1 MNNTFASQNTLSRFD
16 RTATVNQY
24 GDFNP
29 NELNK
34 ELLQNQ
40 DDENKDGLLKLNLPN
55 MKLMSQSSVEI
66 GSGRKLKQSKTGE
79 NFNPQLQVPDNLF
92 GKTEALDKNSF
103 RNVRGKSPARVGM
116 SRMRSNKPSGF
127 EDMMFDRNSA
137 YHEEDEKEEE
147 K

>member
-40 DDENKDGLLKLNLPN
+40 NDENKDGLL
-55 MKLMSQSSVEI
+55 
-66 GSGRKLKQSKTGE
+66 
-79 NFNPQLQVPDNLF
+79 
-92 GKTEALDKNSF
+92 
-103 RNVRGKSPARVGM
+103 
-116 SRMRSNKPSGF
+116 
-127 EDMMFDRNSA
+127 
-137 YHEEDEKEEE
+137 
-147 K
+147 

>member
-16 RTATVNQY
+16 RTSTVNQY

-40 DDENKDGLLKLNLPN
+40 DDENKDGLLQLNLPN

-66 GSGRKLKQSKTGE
+66 GSGR
-79 NFNPQLQVPDNLF
+79 
-92 GKTEALDKNSF
+92 
-103 RNVRGKSPARVGM
+103 
-116 SRMRSNKPSGF
+116 
-127 EDMMFDRNSA
+127 
-137 YHEEDEKEEE
+137 
-147 K
+147 